1 MASFESVQRRIDTRF
16 AQAQKNLDEIAM
28 NDQYGV
34 EDSIR
39 FYEAS
44 RKMASA
50 TLALTEQTRFK
61 HSLTK
66 SIIDAVQ

>member
-16 AQAQKNLDEIAM
+16 AQAQKNLDEIAL
-28 NDQYGV
+28 NNQSGV
-34 EDSIR
+34 EDMMR

-44 RKMASA
+44 RSMASA
-50 TLALTEQTRFK
+50 TFALTEQTRFK
-61 HSLTK
+61 HNLTK

>member
-16 AQAQKNLDEIAM
+16 AQTQKNLDEIAS
-28 NDQYGV
+28 NNQTGV
-34 EDSIR
+34 EDMRR
-39 FYEAS
+39 FFEAS
-44 RKMASA
+44 RSVAIA
-50 TLALTEQTRFK
+50 TFAITEQTRLK